1 MKQSIN
7 KRNWKTFSR
16 SNLLP
21 NADGTKPNTQQEDT
35 IFRQNTELLDRF
47 HAMFNSLQ
55 DLRLDRARNVR
66 YTFGDQLGDLI
77 QDPDAPCQHMGI
89 TERQYMMQQGIVP
102 LEMNVIRKMTKA
114 LVGVYR
120 QDRIEP
126 NAIARDRN
134 EQKLGEMMSIALQYA
149 YQSNNLQ
156 ETNARGYEEFLI
168 SAVPCFRVGFDW
180 NAERKISDVFVEL
193 CDINRMAWDDNTTGQ
208 YFENISTIGYLHDM
222 TIGQVLSRFA
232 HSKRDKD
239 AIAQIYKQCKTY
251 YPSNQQQFQRNDTR
265 KTSIQ
270 FYTPISEDKCRV
282 IEIWS
287 KEEHEVYVCH
297 DIATGEYYTVDI
309 NQEDYI
315 LAENERRV
323 LQMTAVGG
331 NSEDAALI
339 EYEYKVDEEW
349 IVRYLSPNGY
359 ILHQE
364 VSPYTHGSHPFA
376 IGAYPLI
383 DGEVHSLVGD
393 TINAQRMINR
403 LTMRIEFSRMNDAK
417 GFLAVRK
424 KVLENSGLTLQE
436 FVNQYTSPKGVVAM
450 DWDDEPFK
458 QITSNSAASSGDV
471 QMLQTY
477 FQLMDEITGVHGALR
492 GEKTGSNTPASLYAQ
507 QTQNANNNIADGQ
520 EWYNGLIRLRDQKMM
535 MVIQQFYQGK
545 RFINIAGKDYSE
557 ESKWYDSDKIRN
569 CMFDLALIQS
579 ASNGVTRAQNESLLL
594 ELLKSGAIDPQTY
607 LESTSAPFSDK
618 LLERMKARQEE
629 QAKQAEQQ
637 QIAQAQQAVQA
648 QSSPA
653 QQPTP
658 IQNR

>member
-1 MKQSIN
+1 MKRPIN
-7 KRNWKTFSR
+7 KTNWKKFRR

-21 NADGTKPNTQQEDT
+21 NADGSKPVTEQADT
-35 IFRQNTELLDRF
+35 LFRQNRELLDRF

-55 DLRLDRARNVR
+55 HLRLDRARNVR
-66 YTFGDQLGDLI
+66 YTFGDQLGDMI
-77 QDPDAPCQHMGI
+77 HDPDAPCPQTGI

-126 NAIARDRN
+126 TAIARDRD

-149 YQSNNLQ
+149 YQSNNLS

-180 NAERKISDVFVEL
+180 NAERKISDVAVEL

-208 YFENISTIGYLHDM
+208 YFENISTIGYLHDL

-232 HSKRDKD
+232 RSRRDKA
-239 AIAQIYKQCKTY
+239 AIVQIYKDCERTY
-251 YPSNQQQFQRNDTR
+251 ANNEQQFRNNDTR
-265 KTSIQ
+265 KTNIQ
-270 FYTPISEDKCRV
+270 FYTPLSSDKCRV

-287 KEEHEVYVCH
+287 KEEREVYVCH
-297 DIATGEYYTVDI
+297 DIATGEYYTTDI
-309 NQEDYI
+309 RREDDI
-315 LAENERRV
+315 LADNAARV
-323 LQMTAVGG
+323 QQMIAAGG
-331 NSEDAALI
+331 NAEDAALI

-349 IVRYLSPNGY
+349 VVRYLSPSGY
-359 ILHQE
+359 VLHQE
-364 VSPYTHGSHPFA
+364 ASPYTHGSHPFA

-403 LTMRIEFSRMNDAK
+403 LTTRIEFSRMNDAK
-417 GFLAVRK
+417 GFLVVRK
-424 KVLENSGLTLQE
+424 RALENSGVTLDE
-436 FVNQYTSPKGVVAM
+436 FVGQYTSPKGVVSM
-450 DWDDEPFK
+450 DWDEEPFK

-492 GEKTGSNTPASLYAQ
+492 GEKAGSNTPSSLYAQ
-507 QTQNANNNIADGQ
+507 QAQNANNNLADGQ
-520 EWYNGLIRLRDQKMM
+520 EWYNGLVRLRDQKMM

-557 ESKWYDSDKIRN
+557 ESRWYDSDKIRN
-569 CMFDLALIQS
+569 CMFDLALVQS

-629 QAKQAEQQ
+629 QMAQQ
-637 QIAQAQQAVQA
+637 QAM
-648 QSSPA
+648 PL
-653 QQPTP
+653 QPQTHP
-658 IQNR
+658 NV

>member
-1 MKQSIN
+1 MKPQIN
-7 KRNWKTFSR
+7 KNNWKRYRR

-21 NADGTKPNTQQEDT
+21 NADGSKPATRQADAV
-35 IFRQNTELLDRF
+35 FRQNTLLLERF

-55 DLRLDRARNVR
+55 DLRIDRARNVR

-77 QDPDAPCQHMGI
+77 QDPDAPCHHMGI

-232 HSKRDKD
+232 HSKRDKE
-239 AIAQIYKQCKTY
+239 AIVQIYKQCEQT
-251 YPSNQQQFQRNDTR
+251 YPSSQQQFQHNDTR

-270 FYTPISEDKCRV
+270 FYTPLSEDKCRV

-287 KEEHEVYVCH
+287 KEEHDVYVCH
-297 DIATGEYYTVDI
+297 DIATGEYYTIDI
-309 NQEDYI
+309 DREDDI

-323 LQMTAVGG
+323 IQMTAAGG
-331 NSEDAALI
+331 NADEAALI
-339 EYEYKVDEEW
+339 EYDYKVDEEW
-349 IVRYLSPNGY
+349 VVRYLSPNGY

-403 LTMRIEFSRMNDAK
+403 LTTRIEFSRMNDAK
-417 GFLAVRK
+417 GFLLVRK
-424 KVLENSGLTLQE
+424 KTLENSGVTLQE
-436 FVNQYTSPKGVVAM
+436 FVNQYTSPKGVVAL
-450 DWDDEPFK
+450 DWEEEPFK
-458 QITSNSAASSGDV
+458 QIVSNSAESSGDV

-579 ASNGVTRAQNESLLL
+579 ASNGVTRAQNESLLM

-607 LESTSAPFSDK
+607 LESTSAPFSEK
-618 LLERMKARQEE
+618 LLERLKVRQ
-629 QAKQAEQQ
+629 KEQQ
-637 QIAQAQQAVQA
+637 EQQAAQQQMQPMPQA
-648 QSSPA
+648 A
-653 QQPTP
+653 QQPLQTA
-658 IQNR
+658 IQE